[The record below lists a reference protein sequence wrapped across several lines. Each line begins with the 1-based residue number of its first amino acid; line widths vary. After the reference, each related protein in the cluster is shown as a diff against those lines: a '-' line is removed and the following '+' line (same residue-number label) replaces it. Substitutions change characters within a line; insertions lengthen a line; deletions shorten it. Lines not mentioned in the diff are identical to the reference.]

1 MIKQLRAT
9 GAFAERKNQLIEL
22 TSEAGGQW
30 GVVIEALDGE
40 DSIHLN
46 DAEPF
51 HAASV
56 IKIPI
61 MMTAFH
67 EAREGRTVRRYCHP
81 EKPGQSRWLRCP
93 EGAPFRTGDN
103 PA

>member
-30 GVVIEALDGE
+30 GVVIELWTE
-40 DSIHLN
+40 KTSIHLN

-61 MMTAFH
+61 MMTAP
-67 EAREGRTVRRYCHP
+67 EAREGRIRLDDTVI
-81 EKPGQSRWLRCP
+81 LRSQDKVGGC
-93 EGAPFRTGDN
+93 GVLKGSVQDWR
-103 PA
+103 